1 MKFSCL
7 IFCLLALFMG
17 LGAAAGQGIS
27 LSSSM
32 DMTGVAFNE
41 DFVNGLFGIGPGAN
55 SAVFGPWF
63 GSEFTNSSSANS
75 FFSEFYINTSIPVM
89 SGFAPVKFDVTH
101 KMPSRIYFGS
111 GQEVA
116 YSQYQS
122 AMVAGRGNEL
132 WIQKGADWSQ
142 YAIVPAGTGMQFI
155 AFTPAGGQADYYE
168 LLQTDSLNITG
179 KRLNFYS
186 GYNSLNFMAD
196 KVGRH
201 ILFFV
206 LNNQPSDSIIID
218 VIAQAPPAQQAVAAG
233 QMPPSTN
240 QPTGYSAPNTATAS
254 FGQPAGASALY
265 QTAGTTAQYQSSGT
279 STQYQSAS
287 TSTQY
292 QGYGSSYPSQAG
304 AVAGDTPV
312 TIQSTMRG
320 YDVYVDGVMVGKDG
334 TNGDAL
340 DGVFRFSV
348 VGGQTHTIRIFDGV
362 NNYEKPIYFDR
373 GVTKVINVPAAT
385 TVYTSSMPY

>member
-7 IFCLLALFMG
+7 SFCLLALLLG
-17 LGAAAGQGIS
+17 LSAAAGQGIS
-27 LSSSM
+27 LSNSM
-32 DMTGVAFNE
+32 DMTGGAFNE

-55 SAVFGPWF
+55 SAASGPWF

-111 GQEVA
+111 GQEVL
-116 YSQYQS
+116 YTQYQS
-122 AMVAGRGNEL
+122 AMATSRGNEL

-168 LLQTDSLNITG
+168 LLQTDSLNITS

-201 ILFFV
+201 VLFFV

-218 VIAQAPPAQQAVAAG
+218 VIAQAPPAQQTVAAG
-233 QMPPSTN
+233 GMPPYMN
-240 QPTGYSAPNTATAS
+240 
-254 FGQPAGASALY
+254 QPAGNIAPNAAS
-265 QTAGTTAQYQSSGT
+265 QTYATQYSSAGASS
-279 STQYQSAS
+279 QYQSAS
-287 TSTQY
+287 TSVQ
-292 QGYGSSYPSQAG
+292 YPSATYAPQTG
-304 AVAGDTPV
+304 YVAGDTPV

-320 YDVYVDGVMVGKDG
+320 YDVYIDGVMVGKDG
-334 TNGDAL
+334 ANGDAL
-340 DGVFRFSV
+340 DGVFSFTV
-348 VGGQTHTIRIFDGV
+348 VGGQTHTIRIFDGS

>member
-7 IFCLLALFMG
+7 CFCLLALIMG
-17 LGAAAGQGIS
+17 LGVAAGQDMS
-27 LSSSM
+27 LSHSM
-32 DMTGVAFNE
+32 DMTGGAFNE
-41 DFVNGLFGIGPGAN
+41 DFVNGLFGIGPGAS
-55 SAVFGPWF
+55 SAESGPWF
-63 GSEFTNSSSANS
+63 GSEFENSSSANS

-89 SGFAPVKFDVTH
+89 SGFTPVKFDVTH

-116 YSQYQS
+116 YTQYQS

-168 LLQTDSLNITG
+168 LLQTDSLNITS

-218 VIAQAPPAQQAVAAG
+218 VIAQAPPAQQTVAVGGMPPYMNQPAGNIAPSAAG
-233 QMPPSTN
+233 QTYGTST
-240 QPTGYSAPNTATAS
+240 QYSS
-254 FGQPAGASALY
+254 AGAS
-265 QTAGTTAQYQSSGT
+265 S
-279 STQYQSAS
+279 QYQSAS
-287 TSTQY
+287 TSAQ
-292 QGYGSSYPSQAG
+292 YPSAG
-304 AVAGDTPV
+304 TSIPSQTYGTTFAPQTGYAGGDTPV

-334 TNGDAL
+334 ANGDVL
-340 DGVFRFSV
+340 DGVFSFSV
-348 VGGQTHTIRIFDGV
+348 VGGQTHTIRIFDGS